1 MIRFLQPEWFWAL
14 AALPLVILW
23 RGRRGP
29 VAAVEY
35 SDVSLARDVA
45 RRTRSR
51 IGGIVWLLPIIAAAL
66 MIVGLA
72 RPQRTQSRT
81 EVTAN
86 GIDIVLGLDISGSM
100 QALDFMVDNY
110 RVNRIAVVKSVVSKF
125 IDERPND
132 RIGLIAFAAA
142 PYIVSP
148 LTLDHD
154 WLQQNLERVNVG
166 IGDDG
171 TAIGSAIA
179 AAVNHL
185 RTTTAKSKVV
195 ILLTDGVNN
204 SGKISPLAAAEAA
217 RALGVKVY
225 TIGVGVR
232 GKAPIPVRDEK
243 GNIHVIMANVDV
255 DEKTLQ
261 AVASETGG
269 QFYRATDTDS
279 LQKIYEQINRY
290 ETSAQ
295 TRAEIRARR
304 RALSMAAV
312 SVAGL
317 AGTRLDL
324 AADKVSQ
331 VTVRF
336 TESYWLLAG
345 LLIVPCAHRDVAAL

>member
-1 MIRFLQPEWFWAL
+1 
-14 AALPLVILW
+14 
-23 RGRRGP
+23 
-29 VAAVEY
+29 
-35 SDVSLARDVA
+35 
-45 RRTRSR
+45 
-51 IGGIVWLLPIIAAAL
+51 
-66 MIVGLA
+66 
-72 RPQRTQSRT
+72 
-81 EVTAN
+81 
-86 GIDIVLGLDISGSM
+86 
-100 QALDFMVDNY
+100 
-110 RVNRIAVVKSVVSKF
+110 
-125 IDERPND
+125 
-132 RIGLIAFAAA
+132 
-142 PYIVSP
+142 VSP

-243 GNIHVIMANVDV
+243 GNIHVVMANVDV

-261 AVASETGG
+261 AVANETGG

-290 ETSAQ
+290 EKSAQ
-295 TRAEIRARR
+295 TVQKFEH
-304 RALSMAAV
+304 V
-312 SVAGL
+312 E
-317 AGTRLDL
+317 DL
-324 AADKVSQ
+324 YRWPLFPSLG
-331 VTVRF
+331 
-336 TESYWLLAG
+336 LLAIG
-345 LLIVPCAHRDVAAL
+345 MLLQQTRFRRLP

>member
-1 MIRFLQPEWFWAL
+1 MIRFLQPDWFWAL
-14 AALPLVILW
+14 LLLPLVILW

-35 SDVSLARDVA
+35 SDVSLARDIA

-66 MIVGLA
+66 MIVGMA

-100 QALDFMVDNY
+100 QALDFKVDNT

-132 RIGLIAFAAA
+132 RIGLVAFAGA
-142 PYIVSP
+142 PYLVSP

-154 WLQQNLERVNVG
+154 WLQQNLERINVG
-166 IGDDG
+166 MGDDG

-185 RTTTAKSKVV
+185 RTTTTKSKVV

-204 SGKISPLAAAEAA
+204 TGKIPPLAAAEAA

-232 GKAPIPVRDEK
+232 GKAPIPVRDEA
-243 GNIHVIMANVDV
+243 GRTHVVMAYVDV
-255 DEKTLQ
+255 DEATLQ
-261 AVASETGG
+261 AVATDTGG

-295 TRAEIRARR
+295 SVEKFEQVEELYRWTLFPSLALLGLWVLLQHTRYRR
-304 RALSMAAV
+304 L
-312 SVAGL
+312 
-317 AGTRLDL
+317 
-324 AADKVSQ
+324 
-331 VTVRF
+331 
-336 TESYWLLAG
+336 
-345 LLIVPCAHRDVAAL
+345 P

>member
-1 MIRFLQPEWFWAL
+1 MIRFLQPEWLWAL
-14 AALPLVILW
+14 ALLPLIILW

-35 SDVSLARDVA
+35 SDVSLARDIA

-51 IGGIVWLLPIIAAAL
+51 VGWIVGLLPILAAAL

-72 RPQRTQSRT
+72 RPQRTHSRT
-81 EVTAN
+81 EVTVN
-86 GIDIVLGLDISGSM
+86 GIDIVLGLDVSGSM
-100 QALDFMVDNY
+100 QALDFSVGNSP
-110 RVNRIAVVKSVVSKF
+110 VNRIAVVKSVVSQF
-125 IDERPND
+125 IEERPND
-132 RIGLIAFAAA
+132 RIGLIAFAAY

-154 WLQQNLERVNVG
+154 WLQQNLERVDVG
-166 IGDDG
+166 VGDDG

-185 RTTTAKSKVV
+185 RTTAAKSKVV

-232 GKAPIPVRDEK
+232 GKAPLPVRDEA
-243 GNIHVIMANVDV
+243 GRIHVIMASVDV

-261 AVASETGG
+261 AVAGETGG
-269 QFYRATDTDS
+269 RFYRATDRDS
-279 LQKIYEQINRY
+279 LREIYEQINRF

-295 TRAEIRARR
+295 SVQRFEHVEELYRWVLYP
-304 RALSMAAV
+304 ALC
-312 SVAGL
+312 
-317 AGTRLDL
+317 
-324 AADKVSQ
+324 
-331 VTVRF
+331 
-336 TESYWLLAG
+336 LLALG
-345 LLIVPCAHRDVAAL
+345 FLLQQTRFRRLP